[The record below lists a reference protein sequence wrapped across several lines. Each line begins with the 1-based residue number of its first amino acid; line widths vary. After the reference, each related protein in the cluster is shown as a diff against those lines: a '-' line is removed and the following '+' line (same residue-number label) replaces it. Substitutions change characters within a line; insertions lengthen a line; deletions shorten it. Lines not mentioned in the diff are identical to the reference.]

1 MGILGMDPLD
11 ELNTL
16 RLQEVRSRIDK
27 GLEEACHGEVADG
40 EAFLQAL
47 IGDLDSREASRKAG

>member
-1 MGILGMDPLD
+1 MEPQDDFSTI
-11 ELNTL
+11 

-27 GLEEACHGEVADG
+27 GLEEACNGEVADG

-47 IGDLDSREASRKAG
+47 ISDLDSREANRKAG